1 MEVFK
6 MKQNKST
13 LISLILGIISVLFAF
28 LTIIMYIV
36 VKREAWDYVIE
47 LFSLIALGGLL
58 ALIILN
64 MLNIKF
70 NHLLFFIPLGVVA
83 IAYLLSGIRSLINIG
98 DAYETLRYSYF
109 TSFINSI
116 LSIGLLISMVYG
128 LYKMGNKKVFFII
141 PISYII
147 ISNVFSF
154 LYSFNQVIFSFFTVT
169 KTKYAL
175 VSFFDLISVISFY
188 VIYIIFFVKN
198 NSENK

>member
-1 MEVFK
+1 

-13 LISLILGIISVLFAF
+13 MISLILGIISVLFAF

-36 VKREAWDYVIE
+36 VEREAWDYVIE
-47 LFSLIALGGLL
+47 IFSLIAFGGLL

-70 NHLLFFIPLGVVA
+70 NHLLFFIPLGV
-83 IAYLLSGIRSLINIG
+83 IALVNLLSGIRSLIDIG
-98 DAYETLRYSYF
+98 DAYETSRYSYF

-116 LSIGLLISMVYG
+116 LFIGLLISMAYG

-141 PISYII
+141 PVSYII

-154 LYSFNQVIFSFFTVT
+154 LYSFNQVIFSFFTVAE
-169 KTKYAL
+169 TKYAL
-175 VSFFDLISVISFY
+175 VSFFDRISVISFY

>member
-1 MEVFK
+1 

-13 LISLILGIISVLFAF
+13 LISLILGIVSVLFAF

-36 VKREAWDYVIE
+36 VEREAWDYVIE
-47 LFSLIALGGLL
+47 IFSLIAFGGLL

-70 NHLLFFIPLGVVA
+70 NHLLFFIPLGV
-83 IAYLLSGIRSLINIG
+83 IALVNLLSGIRSLVDIG
-98 DAYETLRYSYF
+98 DAYETSRYSYF

-116 LSIGLLISMVYG
+116 LFIGLLISMAYG

-154 LYSFNQVIFSFFTVT
+154 LYSFNQVIFSFFTVAE
-169 KTKYAL
+169 TKYAL

>member
-1 MEVFK
+1 

-13 LISLILGIISVLFAF
+13 MISLILGIISVLFAF

-36 VKREAWDYVIE
+36 VEREAWDYVIE
-47 LFSLIALGGLL
+47 IFSLIAFGGLL

-70 NHLLFFIPLGVVA
+70 NHLLFFIPLGVIVLVN
-83 IAYLLSGIRSLINIG
+83 LLSGIRSLIDIG
-98 DAYETLRYSYF
+98 DAYETSRYSYF
-109 TSFINSI
+109 TSFIISI
-116 LSIGLLISMVYG
+116 LSIGLLISMAYG

-141 PISYII
+141 PVSYII

-154 LYSFNQVIFSFFTVT
+154 LYSFNQVIFSFFTVAE
-169 KTKYAL
+169 TKYAL
-175 VSFFDLISVISFY
+175 VSFFDRISVISFY

>member
-1 MEVFK
+1 

-13 LISLILGIISVLFAF
+13 LISLILGIVSVLFAF

-36 VKREAWDYVIE
+36 VEREAWDYVIE
-47 LFSLIALGGLL
+47 IFSLIAFGGLL

-70 NHLLFFIPLGVVA
+70 NHLLFFIPLGV
-83 IAYLLSGIRSLINIG
+83 IALVNLLSGIRSLIDIG
-98 DAYETLRYSYF
+98 DAYESSRYSYF

-116 LSIGLLISMVYG
+116 LFIGLLISMAYG

-141 PISYII
+141 PVSYII

-154 LYSFNQVIFSFFTVT
+154 LYSFNQVIFSFFTVAE
-169 KTKYAL
+169 TKYAL

>member
-1 MEVFK
+1 

-13 LISLILGIISVLFAF
+13 LISLILGIVSVLFAF

-36 VKREAWDYVIE
+36 VEREAWDYVIE
-47 LFSLIALGGLL
+47 IFSLIAFGGLL

-70 NHLLFFIPLGVVA
+70 NHLLFFIPLGV
-83 IAYLLSGIRSLINIG
+83 IALVNLLSGIRSLIDIG
-98 DAYETLRYSYF
+98 DAYETSRYSYF
-109 TSFINSI
+109 TSFIISI
-116 LSIGLLISMVYG
+116 LSIGLLISMAYG

-141 PISYII
+141 PVSYII

-154 LYSFNQVIFSFFTVT
+154 LYSFNQVIFSFFTVAE
-169 KTKYAL
+169 TKYAL
-175 VSFFDLISVISFY
+175 VSFFDRISVILFY

>member
-1 MEVFK
+1 

-47 LFSLIALGGLL
+47 LFSLIALCGLL

-64 MLNIKF
+64 ILNIKF

>member
-1 MEVFK
+1 

-13 LISLILGIISVLFAF
+13 LISLILGIVSVLFAF

-36 VKREAWDYVIE
+36 VEREAWDYVIE
-47 LFSLIALGGLL
+47 IFSLIAFGGLL

-70 NHLLFFIPLGVVA
+70 NHLLFFIPLGVIA
-83 IAYLLSGIRSLINIG
+83 IVNLLSGIRSLIDIG
-98 DAYETLRYSYF
+98 DAYETSRYSYF

-116 LSIGLLISMVYG
+116 LFIGLLISMAYG

-141 PISYII
+141 PVSYII

-154 LYSFNQVIFSFFTVT
+154 LYSFNQVIFSFFTVAE
-169 KTKYAL
+169 TKYAL
-175 VSFFDLISVISFY
+175 VSFFDIISVISFY

>member
-1 MEVFK
+1 

-13 LISLILGIISVLFAF
+13 MISLILGIVSVLFAF

-36 VKREAWDYVIE
+36 VEREAWDYVIE
-47 LFSLIALGGLL
+47 IFSLIAFGGLL

-70 NHLLFFIPLGVVA
+70 NHLLFFIPLGVIVLVN
-83 IAYLLSGIRSLINIG
+83 LLSGIRSLIDIG
-98 DAYETLRYSYF
+98 DAYETSRYSYF
-109 TSFINSI
+109 TSFIISI
-116 LSIGLLISMVYG
+116 LSIGLLISMAYG

-141 PISYII
+141 PVSYII

-154 LYSFNQVIFSFFTVT
+154 LYSFNQVIFSFFTVAE
-169 KTKYAL
+169 TKYAL
-175 VSFFDLISVISFY
+175 VSFFDRISVILFY
-188 VIYIIFFVKN
+188 VIYIIFFAKN

>member
-1 MEVFK
+1 

-36 VKREAWDYVIE
+36 VEREAWDYVIE
-47 LFSLIALGGLL
+47 AFSLIAFGGLL

-70 NHLLFFIPLGVVA
+70 NHLLFFIPLGV
-83 IAYLLSGIRSLINIG
+83 IALVNLLSGIRSLIDIG
-98 DAYETLRYSYF
+98 DAYETSRYSYF

-116 LSIGLLISMVYG
+116 LFIGLLISMAYG

-141 PISYII
+141 PVSYII

-154 LYSFNQVIFSFFTVT
+154 LYSFNQVIFSFFTVAE
-169 KTKYAL
+169 TKYAL

>member
-1 MEVFK
+1 

-13 LISLILGIISVLFAF
+13 MISLILGIVSVLFAF

-36 VKREAWDYVIE
+36 VEREAWDYVIE
-47 LFSLIALGGLL
+47 IFSLIAFGGLL

-70 NHLLFFIPLGVVA
+70 NHLFFFISLGV
-83 IAYLLSGIRSLINIG
+83 IALVNLLSGIKSLVDIG
-98 DAYETLRYSYF
+98 DAYETSRYSYF

-116 LSIGLLISMVYG
+116 LFIGLLISMAYG

-141 PISYII
+141 PVSYII

-154 LYSFNQVIFSFFTVT
+154 LYSFNQVIFSFFTVAE
-169 KTKYAL
+169 TKYAL
-175 VSFFDLISVISFY
+175 VSFFDTISVLSFY

>member
-1 MEVFK
+1 

-36 VKREAWDYVIE
+36 VEREAWDYVIE
-47 LFSLIALGGLL
+47 IFSLIAFGGLL

-70 NHLLFFIPLGVVA
+70 NHLLFFIPLGL
-83 IAYLLSGIRSLINIG
+83 IALVNLLSGIRSLIDIG
-98 DAYETLRYSYF
+98 DAYETSRYSYF

-116 LSIGLLISMVYG
+116 LFIGLLISMAYG

-141 PISYII
+141 PVSYII

-154 LYSFNQVIFSFFTVT
+154 LYSFNQVIFSFFTVAE
-169 KTKYAL
+169 TKYAL
-175 VSFFDLISVISFY
+175 VSFFDIISVISFY

>member
-1 MEVFK
+1 

-36 VKREAWDYVIE
+36 VEREAWDYVIE
-47 LFSLIALGGLL
+47 IFSLIAFGGLL

-70 NHLLFFIPLGVVA
+70 NHLLFFIPLGV
-83 IAYLLSGIRSLINIG
+83 IALVNLLSGIRSLIDIG
-98 DAYETLRYSYF
+98 DAYETSRYSYF

-116 LSIGLLISMVYG
+116 LFIGLLISMAYG

-141 PISYII
+141 PVSYII

-154 LYSFNQVIFSFFTVT
+154 LYSFNQVIFSFFTVAE
-169 KTKYAL
+169 TKYAL
-175 VSFFDLISVISFY
+175 VSFFDRISVISFY

>member
-1 MEVFK
+1 

-13 LISLILGIISVLFAF
+13 MISLILGIVSVLFAF

-36 VKREAWDYVIE
+36 VEREAWDYVIE
-47 LFSLIALGGLL
+47 AFSLIAFGGLL

-70 NHLLFFIPLGVVA
+70 NHLLFFIPLGVIVLVN
-83 IAYLLSGIRSLINIG
+83 LLSGIRSLIDIG
-98 DAYETLRYSYF
+98 DAYETSRYSYF
-109 TSFINSI
+109 TSFIISI
-116 LSIGLLISMVYG
+116 LSIGLLISMAYG

-141 PISYII
+141 PVSYII

-154 LYSFNQVIFSFFTVT
+154 LYSFNQVIFSFFTVAE
-169 KTKYAL
+169 TKYAL
-175 VSFFDLISVISFY
+175 VSFFDRISVILFY

>member
-1 MEVFK
+1 

-70 NHLLFFIPLGVVA
+70 NHLLFFIPLGGVA

>member
-1 MEVFK
+1 

-13 LISLILGIISVLFAF
+13 LISLILGIVSVLFAF

-36 VKREAWDYVIE
+36 VEREAWDYVIE
-47 LFSLIALGGLL
+47 IFSLIAFGGLL

-83 IAYLLSGIRSLINIG
+83 LVNLLSGIKSLVDIG
-98 DAYETLRYSYF
+98 DAYETSRYSYF

-116 LSIGLLISMVYG
+116 LFIGLLISMAYG
-128 LYKMGNKKVFFII
+128 LYKMGSKKVFFII
-141 PISYII
+141 PVSYII

-154 LYSFNQVIFSFFTVT
+154 LYSFKQVIFSFFTVAE
-169 KTKYAL
+169 TKYAL
-175 VSFFDLISVISFY
+175 VSFFDIISVISFY

>member
-1 MEVFK
+1 

-13 LISLILGIISVLFAF
+13 MISLILGIVSVLFAF

-36 VKREAWDYVIE
+36 VEREAWDYVMEI
-47 LFSLIALGGLL
+47 FSLIAFGGLL
-58 ALIILN
+58 ALIILT

-70 NHLLFFIPLGVVA
+70 NHLLFFIPLGV
-83 IAYLLSGIRSLINIG
+83 IALVNLLSGIRSLIDIG
-98 DAYETLRYSYF
+98 DAYETSRYSYF

-116 LSIGLLISMVYG
+116 LFIGLLISMAYG

-141 PISYII
+141 PVSYII
-147 ISNVFSF
+147 ISNVFSL
-154 LYSFNQVIFSFFTVT
+154 LYSFNQVIFSFFTVAE
-169 KTKYAL
+169 TKYAL
-175 VSFFDLISVISFY
+175 VSFFDRISVISFY

>member
-1 MEVFK
+1 

-13 LISLILGIISVLFAF
+13 MISLILGIVSVLFAF

-36 VKREAWDYVIE
+36 VEREAWDYVIE
-47 LFSLIALGGLL
+47 IFSLIAFGGLL

-70 NHLLFFIPLGVVA
+70 NHLLFFIPLGV
-83 IAYLLSGIRSLINIG
+83 IALVNLLSGIRSLIDIG
-98 DAYETLRYSYF
+98 DAYETSRYSYF
-109 TSFINSI
+109 TSFIISI
-116 LSIGLLISMVYG
+116 LSIGLLISMAYG

-141 PISYII
+141 PVSYII

-154 LYSFNQVIFSFFTVT
+154 LYSFNQVIFSFFTVAE
-169 KTKYAL
+169 TKYAL
-175 VSFFDLISVISFY
+175 VSFFDRISVILFY

>member
-1 MEVFK
+1 

-83 IAYLLSGIRSLINIG
+83 IAHLLSGIRSLINIG

-116 LSIGLLISMVYG
+116 LYIGLLISMVYG

>member
-1 MEVFK
+1 

-13 LISLILGIISVLFAF
+13 MISLILGIVSVLFAF

-36 VKREAWDYVIE
+36 VEREAWDYVIE

>member
-1 MEVFK
+1 

-13 LISLILGIISVLFAF
+13 LISLILGIVSVLFAF

-36 VKREAWDYVIE
+36 VEREAWDYVIE
-47 LFSLIALGGLL
+47 IFSLIAFGGLL

-70 NHLLFFIPLGVVA
+70 NHLLFFIPLGV
-83 IAYLLSGIRSLINIG
+83 IALVNLLSGIKSLVDIG
-98 DAYETLRYSYF
+98 DAYETSRYSYF

-116 LSIGLLISMVYG
+116 LFIGLLISMAYG
-128 LYKMGNKKVFFII
+128 LYKIGNKKVFFII
-141 PISYII
+141 PVSYII

-154 LYSFNQVIFSFFTVT
+154 LYSFNQVIFSFFTVAE
-169 KTKYAL
+169 TKYAL
-175 VSFFDLISVISFY
+175 VSFFDIISVISFY

>member
-1 MEVFK
+1 

-36 VKREAWDYVIE
+36 VEREAWDYVIE
-47 LFSLIALGGLL
+47 IFSLIAFGGLL

-70 NHLLFFIPLGVVA
+70 NHLLFFIPLGV
-83 IAYLLSGIRSLINIG
+83 IALVNLLSGIRSLIDIG
-98 DAYETLRYSYF
+98 DAYETSRYSYF

-116 LSIGLLISMVYG
+116 LFIGLLISMAYG

-141 PISYII
+141 PVSYII

-154 LYSFNQVIFSFFTVT
+154 LYSFNQVIFSFFTVAE
-169 KTKYAL
+169 TKYAL
-175 VSFFDLISVISFY
+175 VSFFDLISAISFY

>member
-1 MEVFK
+1 

-13 LISLILGIISVLFAF
+13 MISLILGIVSVLFAF
-28 LTIIMYIV
+28 LTIIMFIV
-36 VKREAWDYVIE
+36 VEREAWDYVIE
-47 LFSLIALGGLL
+47 IFSLIAFGGLL

-70 NHLLFFIPLGVVA
+70 NHLLFFIPLGV
-83 IAYLLSGIRSLINIG
+83 IALVNLLSGIRSLIDIG
-98 DAYETLRYSYF
+98 DAYETSRYSYF
-109 TSFINSI
+109 TSFIISI
-116 LSIGLLISMVYG
+116 LSIGLLISMAYG

-141 PISYII
+141 PVSYII

-154 LYSFNQVIFSFFTVT
+154 LYSFNQVIFSFFTVAE
-169 KTKYAL
+169 TKYAL
-175 VSFFDLISVISFY
+175 VSFFDRISVILFY

>member
-1 MEVFK
+1 

-13 LISLILGIISVLFAF
+13 MISLILGIVSVLFAF

-36 VKREAWDYVIE
+36 VEREAWDYVMEI
-47 LFSLIALGGLL
+47 FSLIAFGGLL

-70 NHLLFFIPLGVVA
+70 NHLLFFIPLGV
-83 IAYLLSGIRSLINIG
+83 IALVNLLSGIRSLIDIG
-98 DAYETLRYSYF
+98 DAYETSRYSYF
-109 TSFINSI
+109 TSFIISI
-116 LSIGLLISMVYG
+116 LSIGLLISMAYG

-141 PISYII
+141 PVSYII

-154 LYSFNQVIFSFFTVT
+154 LYSFNQVIFSLFTVAE
-169 KTKYAL
+169 TKYAL
-175 VSFFDLISVISFY
+175 VSFFDRISVISFY

>member
-1 MEVFK
+1 

-36 VKREAWDYVIE
+36 VEREAWDYVIE
-47 LFSLIALGGLL
+47 IFSLIAFGGLL

-70 NHLLFFIPLGVVA
+70 NHLLFFIPLGV
-83 IAYLLSGIRSLINIG
+83 IALVNLLSGIRSLIDIG
-98 DAYETLRYSYF
+98 DSYETSRYSYF
-109 TSFINSI
+109 TSFIISI
-116 LSIGLLISMVYG
+116 LSIGLLISMAYG

-141 PISYII
+141 PVSYII

-154 LYSFNQVIFSFFTVT
+154 LYSFNQVIFSFFTVAE
-169 KTKYAL
+169 TKYAL
-175 VSFFDLISVISFY
+175 VSFFDRISVISFY

>member
-1 MEVFK
+1 

-47 LFSLIALGGLL
+47 LFPLIALGGLL

-83 IAYLLSGIRSLINIG
+83 IAHLLSGIRSLINIG

-116 LSIGLLISMVYG
+116 LYIGLLISMVYG

>member
-1 MEVFK
+1 

-36 VKREAWDYVIE
+36 VEREAWDYVIE
-47 LFSLIALGGLL
+47 IFSLIAFGGLL

-70 NHLLFFIPLGVVA
+70 NHLLFFIPLGV
-83 IAYLLSGIRSLINIG
+83 IALVNLLSGIKSLVDIG
-98 DAYETLRYSYF
+98 DAYETSRYSYF

-116 LSIGLLISMVYG
+116 LFIGLLISMAYG

-141 PISYII
+141 PVSYII

-154 LYSFNQVIFSFFTVT
+154 LYSFNQVIFSFFTVAE
-169 KTKYAL
+169 TKYAL
-175 VSFFDLISVISFY
+175 VSFFDIISVISFY

>member
-1 MEVFK
+1 

-188 VIYIIFFVKN
+188 VIYIIIFVKN

>member
-1 MEVFK
+1 

-36 VKREAWDYVIE
+36 VEREAWDYVIE
-47 LFSLIALGGLL
+47 LFSLIAFGGLL

-70 NHLLFFIPLGVVA
+70 NHLLFFIPLGVIA
-83 IAYLLSGIRSLINIG
+83 IVNLLSGIRSLIDIG
-98 DAYETLRYSYF
+98 DAYETSRYSYF

-116 LSIGLLISMVYG
+116 LFIGLLISMAYG

-141 PISYII
+141 PVSYII

-154 LYSFNQVIFSFFTVT
+154 LYSFNQVIFSFFTVAE
-169 KTKYAL
+169 TKYAL
-175 VSFFDLISVISFY
+175 VSFFDIISVISFY

>member
-1 MEVFK
+1 

-36 VKREAWDYVIE
+36 VKREAGDYVIE

>member
-1 MEVFK
+1 

-64 MLNIKF
+64 ILNIKF
-70 NHLLFFIPLGVVA
+70 NHLLFFIPIGVVA

>member
-1 MEVFK
+1 

-13 LISLILGIISVLFAF
+13 MISLILGIVSVLFAF

-36 VKREAWDYVIE
+36 VEREAWDYVIE
-47 LFSLIALGGLL
+47 IFSLIAFGGML

-70 NHLLFFIPLGVVA
+70 NHLLFFIPLGL
-83 IAYLLSGIRSLINIG
+83 IALVNLLSGIKSLVDIG
-98 DAYETLRYSYF
+98 DAYETSRYSYF

-116 LSIGLLISMVYG
+116 LFIGLLISMAYG

-141 PISYII
+141 PVSYII

-154 LYSFNQVIFSFFTVT
+154 LYSFNQVIFSFFTVAE
-169 KTKYAL
+169 TKYAL
-175 VSFFDLISVISFY
+175 VSFFDIISVISFY

>member
-1 MEVFK
+1 

-36 VKREAWDYVIE
+36 VEREAWDYVIE
-47 LFSLIALGGLL
+47 IFSLIAFGGLL

-70 NHLLFFIPLGVVA
+70 NHLLFFIPLGV
-83 IAYLLSGIRSLINIG
+83 IALVNLLSGIRSLIDIG
-98 DAYETLRYSYF
+98 DAYETSRYSYF

-116 LSIGLLISMVYG
+116 LFIGLLISMAYG

-141 PISYII
+141 PVSYII

-154 LYSFNQVIFSFFTVT
+154 LYSFNQVIFSFFTVAE
-169 KTKYAL
+169 TKYAL
-175 VSFFDLISVISFY
+175 VSFFDIISVISFY

>member
-1 MEVFK
+1 

-13 LISLILGIISVLFAF
+13 MISLILGIVSVLFAF

-36 VKREAWDYVIE
+36 VEREAWDYVLEI
-47 LFSLIALGGLL
+47 FSLIAFGGLL

-70 NHLLFFIPLGVVA
+70 NHLLFFIPLGV
-83 IAYLLSGIRSLINIG
+83 IALVNLLSGIKSLVDIG
-98 DAYETLRYSYF
+98 DAYETSRYSYF

-116 LSIGLLISMVYG
+116 LFIGLLISMAYG

-141 PISYII
+141 PVSYII

-154 LYSFNQVIFSFFTVT
+154 LYSFNQVIFSFFTVAE
-169 KTKYAL
+169 TKYAL
-175 VSFFDLISVISFY
+175 VSFFDTISVISFY

>member
-1 MEVFK
+1 

-13 LISLILGIISVLFAF
+13 LISLILGIVSVLFAF

-36 VKREAWDYVIE
+36 VEREAWDYVIE
-47 LFSLIALGGLL
+47 IFSLIAFGGLL

-70 NHLLFFIPLGVVA
+70 NHLLFFIPLGV
-83 IAYLLSGIRSLINIG
+83 IALVNLLSGIRSLIDIG
-98 DAYETLRYSYF
+98 DAYETSRYSYF

-116 LSIGLLISMVYG
+116 LFIGLLISMAYG

-141 PISYII
+141 PVSYII

-154 LYSFNQVIFSFFTVT
+154 LYSFNQVIFSFFTVAE
-169 KTKYAL
+169 TKYAL

>member
-1 MEVFK
+1 

>member
-1 MEVFK
+1 

-64 MLNIKF
+64 MLNIKY

>member
-1 MEVFK
+1 

-13 LISLILGIISVLFAF
+13 LISLILGIVSVLFAF

-36 VKREAWDYVIE
+36 VEREAWDYVIE
-47 LFSLIALGGLL
+47 IFSLIAFGGLL

-70 NHLLFFIPLGVVA
+70 NHLLFFIPLGV
-83 IAYLLSGIRSLINIG
+83 IALVNLLSGIRSLIDIG
-98 DAYETLRYSYF
+98 DAYETSRYSYF

-116 LSIGLLISMVYG
+116 LFIGLLISMAYG

-141 PISYII
+141 PVSYII

-175 VSFFDLISVISFY
+175 VSFFDIISVISFY

>member
-1 MEVFK
+1 

-13 LISLILGIISVLFAF
+13 LISLILGIISVIFAF

-36 VKREAWDYVIE
+36 VEREAWDYVIE
-47 LFSLIALGGLL
+47 LFSLIAFGGLL

-70 NHLLFFIPLGVVA
+70 NHLLFFIPLGVIA
-83 IAYLLSGIRSLINIG
+83 IVNLLSGIRSLIDIG
-98 DAYETLRYSYF
+98 DAYETSRYSYF

-116 LSIGLLISMVYG
+116 LFIGLLISMAYG

-141 PISYII
+141 PVSYII

-154 LYSFNQVIFSFFTVT
+154 LYSFNQVIFSFFTVAE
-169 KTKYAL
+169 TKYAL
-175 VSFFDLISVISFY
+175 VSFFDIISVISFY

>member
-1 MEVFK
+1 

-36 VKREAWDYVIE
+36 VEREAWDYVIE
-47 LFSLIALGGLL
+47 IFSLIAFGGLL

-70 NHLLFFIPLGVVA
+70 NHLLFFIPLGVIA
-83 IAYLLSGIRSLINIG
+83 IVNLLSGIRSLIDIG
-98 DAYETLRYSYF
+98 DAYETSRYSYF

-116 LSIGLLISMVYG
+116 LFIGLLISMVYG

-141 PISYII
+141 PVSYII

-154 LYSFNQVIFSFFTVT
+154 LYSFNQVIFSFFTVAE
-169 KTKYAL
+169 TKYAL